1 MPKKL
6 NIPKNI
12 TFAKLSWPKIE
23 MIKLIMYNVEEYE
36 FVYVYTNL
44 IEFTNNSTNLI
55 DVLNYVVGNHEEGV
69 HTITLL
75 L

>member
-1 MPKKL
+1 
-6 NIPKNI
+6 
-12 TFAKLSWPKIE
+12 
-23 MIKLIMYNVEEYE
+23 MYNVEEYE

-55 DVLNYVVGNHEEGV
+55 DVLNYVVGNQEEGI